1 MENTGYGV
9 HHATG
14 VINCSLWYFTLM
26 YTVYKEK
33 NDTLLYLST
42 ARSTSSFYY
51 DFNRRMHVSYPP
63 NMLKEL
69 ELVLVL

>member
-1 MENTGYGV
+1 
-9 HHATG
+9 
-14 VINCSLWYFTLM
+14 M

-33 NDTLLYLST
+33 NNTLLYLST

-51 DFNRRMHVSYPP
+51 DFNRNMHVSYPQ

-69 ELVLVL
+69 ELIIWIKRRKRRKRIKKMEENEL